1 VEGLLARFHVNV
13 FVVSASGGQK
23 PQFWQILTF
32 WRRLCRPP
40 FTDEGQ
46 IWCAVADPRCTFK
59 CEISSRSVYSVVL
72 WRRKPP
78 ILPFFGLRHLVM
90 SPVGINLRKL
100 SSGAQPQTFPY
111 PTASKS
117 FLYSNA
123 FMTKSGAQSLTF
135 KTVTNKQTDKQ
146 TKNSTFLATPAA
158 GEIRAL
164 PNLAW

>member
-1 VEGLLARFHVNV
+1 V
-13 FVVSASGGQK
+13 FIVSASGGQK

-32 WRRLCRPP
+32 LGAPVPTPFYRWGPNLVCYSRPKAAKNHIFGQILTFWGLLYRPP

-46 IWCAVADPRCTFK
+46 IWCAIANQRCTFT

-78 ILPFFGLRHLVM
+78 ILPVFGLRHLVM

-100 SSGAQPQTFPY
+100 SMSAQLQTFAY
-111 PTASKS
+111 TTTSKS

-123 FMTKSGAQSLTF
+123 LMAKLGAH
-135 KTVTNKQTDKQ
+135 
-146 TKNSTFLATPAA
+146 
-158 GEIRAL
+158 
-164 PNLAW
+164 